1 MEVSLKSK
9 EIAFVRMKTMNC
21 YIRECSIT
29 DGKQWPLVGEGI
41 FVKYYQ
47 LYQILNLRS
56 ILYHS
61 TPGLQVQQVAEP
73 EPVAEGGCLYF
84 LSWVLCIVLRWST
97 LQGEGGRL
105 SFLFLLSFV
114 YCVTLSSC
122 QGDAACFKEEI
133 QTHQDVRHRTQHE
146 EWGVPGVKSNT
157 KHNVLF
163 YIYISYMYHLQELQ
177 IC

>member
-61 TPGLQVQQVAEP
+61 IPGLQVQQVGEP

-105 SFLFLLSFV
+105 SFLFLLSFL
-114 YCVTLSSC
+114 YCVSLSSC
-122 QGDAACFKEEI
+122 LYFLFWFCVLCHFIILSRWCCVFQRRD
-133 QTHQDVRHRTQHE
+133 T
-146 EWGVPGVKSNT
+146 NT
-157 KHNVLF
+157 PRCSAQNSTWIMGCTRCQFQYKA
-163 YIYISYMYHLQELQ
+163 
-177 IC
+177 

>member
-61 TPGLQVQQVAEP
+61 IPGLQVQQVGEP

-84 LSWVLCIVLRWST
+84 LFLVLCIVSRWST
-97 LQGEGGRL
+97 LQG
-105 SFLFLLSFV
+105 
-114 YCVTLSSC
+114 
-122 QGDAACFKEEI
+122 
-133 QTHQDVRHRTQHE
+133 
-146 EWGVPGVKSNT
+146 
-157 KHNVLF
+157 
-163 YIYISYMYHLQELQ
+163 
-177 IC
+177 